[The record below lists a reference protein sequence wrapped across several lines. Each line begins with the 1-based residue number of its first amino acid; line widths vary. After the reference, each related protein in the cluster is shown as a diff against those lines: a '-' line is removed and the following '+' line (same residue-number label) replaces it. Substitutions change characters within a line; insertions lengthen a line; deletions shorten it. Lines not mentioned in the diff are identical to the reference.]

1 MEARGGAA
9 EAAAEGDR
17 VLIPEMDEMLKLWA
31 LDMHGGLGGGGS
43 GGSMIAELMDSKG
56 MLIRAKGGGSRM
68 LLPYSADIEL
78 IVNKHLDAQLTVV
91 VREHYLNH
99 QSLDHQ
105 KWRHCGCSRAQFYRR
120 LGAAH
125 VAIAG
130 MLLERAA

>member
-1 MEARGGAA
+1 
-9 EAAAEGDR
+9 
-17 VLIPEMDEMLKLWA
+17 MDEMLRLWA
-31 LDMHGGLGGGGS
+31 IDMHGGPGAGGA
-43 GGSMIAELMDSKG
+43 GGSMIAQLMDSKG
-56 MLIRAKGGGSRM
+56 ELIRAKGGGSRM

-78 IVNKHLDAQLTVV
+78 IVNKHLDAQLAVV

-105 KWRHCGCSRAQFYRR
+105 KWRYCGCSRAQFYRR